1 MVESLALCGSFPMT
15 LRSCWRLPE
24 ADPSPGTRSRGR
36 ESSWVSP
43 PGNRSNS
50 WRFRLS
56 TIPQRS
62 GGSAAATRYQGCPA
76 SWLRRNEPGGL
87 PGFPPLQR
95 AQIVRLACLEPIA
108 KGLHITHW
116 TSKDLARQA
125 VKEGII
131 ASLSDRTVRTI
142 LNEVD
147 LQPHR
152 TRYWRTARVDAEF
165 KRRAEK
171 VLWCYAN
178 ADRLAKR
185 GYWVV
190 CVDEK
195 PNCQVLERQP
205 IRRSI
210 PGSIEQQEFE
220 YTRHGTVNILAFL
233 IVHSGRMEASCIE
246 TKNAK
251 TYIQELKRFRRR
263 HRHLRGIYLIH
274 DGDPSHTA
282 AATEDYLASCD
293 RWWHRRLT
301 PVHASWL
308 DQAEILLNVFS
319 DRYLKRTSWR
329 SRGEF
334 IEQVDHA
341 WPEYNRLYAHPFE
354 WTWTNRKMR
363 KWYADHTP

>member
-1 MVESLALCGSFPMT
+1 MT
-15 LRSCWRLPE
+15 LRSYWR
-24 ADPSPGTRSRGR
+24 SPATGRFPGIRSRGR
-36 ESSWVSP
+36 GSSWASP
-43 PGNRSNS
+43 QGNSSNS
-50 WRFRLS
+50 WRFRHS
-56 TIPQRS
+56 TIPRPS
-62 GGSAAATRYQGCPA
+62 GDSAAATRTRACPA
-76 SWLRRNEPGGL
+76 SWHRRNEPGGP

-125 VKEGII
+125 VKDGII
-131 ASLSDRTVRTI
+131 AALSDRTVRTI
-142 LNEVD
+142 LDEVD

-190 CVDEK
+190 GVDEK
-195 PNCQVLERQP
+195 PNCQVLERNP

-246 TKNAK
+246 AKNAK
-251 TYIQELKRFRRR
+251 TYIEELQRFRRR
-263 HRHLRGIYLIH
+263 HRHLHGVYLIH

-282 AATEDYLASCD
+282 AATEDYLASCNG
-293 RWWHRRLT
+293 WWHRRFT

-334 IEQVDHA
+334 IEHVQDA

-363 KWYADHTP
+363 RWYADHTT